1 MTDTQLAPTPL
12 DSPDLQTES
21 KEKLHAFKPLV
32 ITPRTP
38 KTPSPAAETPSP
50 ADEAKVHKDA
60 LEAANAQLAEL
71 KALIAASSFG
81 GKGTGKGETTG
92 KDATRGI
99 VEIKGTE
106 ETKGKEAT
114 KGIVE
119 IKGTEETKG
128 KEETKGE
135 EATKGIVEIKGTE
148 ETKGKEETKGEE
160 SAKDKDKEPNSNS
173 HNQEYKAW
181 VRACKS
187 ANRAKEFPQLLQTE
201 YEQNKQ
207 GMFAV
212 FMSCGKDMKQ
222 MYKVCAQRI
231 LKKKDRTEES
241 HGGRKFKYLVELY
254 GQVKAE
260 DLRDRCVKLGKW
272 FYDPNFPKDESEI
285 FYVIF
290 TDASMT
296 RTNELEENITGE
308 AQSDGLDRESAELLF
323 EGSDSVLNGQ
333 QGLSFAGMSE
343 KGSSSLFDQINKHE
357 GTTLNKQK
365 PEAKTAEEKERLKR
379 EKQAK
384 MEADAKEKEAKLVG
398 AYDIK

>member
-135 EATKGIVEIKGTE
+135 EEA
-148 ETKGKEETKGEE
+148 KGKEDKT
-160 SAKDKDKEPNSNS
+160 KDKEAEPNSSS
-173 HNQEYKAW
+173 HNTEYKAW
-181 VRACKS
+181 VRACNSQRK
-187 ANRAKEFPQLLQTE
+187 AKEFPQLLQTE

>member
-99 VEIKGTE
+99 VEIKGTK

-135 EATKGIVEIKGTE
+135 EEA
-148 ETKGKEETKGEE
+148 KGKEDKT
-160 SAKDKDKEPNSNS
+160 KDKEAEPNSSS
-173 HNQEYKAW
+173 HNTEYKAW
-181 VRACKS
+181 VRACNSQRK
-187 ANRAKEFPQLLQTE
+187 AKEFPQLLQTE

-323 EGSDSVLNGQ
+323 EGSDSILNGQ

>member
-106 ETKGKEAT
+106 ETKGK
-114 KGIVE
+114 
-119 IKGTEETKG
+119 
-128 KEETKGE
+128 

>member
-21 KEKLHAFKPLV
+21 QEKLHAFKPLV
-32 ITPRTP
+32 ITPQTP

-60 LEAANAQLAEL
+60 LEAAHAQLAQL

-135 EATKGIVEIKGTE
+135 E
-148 ETKGKEETKGEE
+148 

-181 VRACKS
+181 VRACNSQRK
-187 ANRAKEFPQLLQTE
+187 AKEFPQLLQTE

-260 DLRDRCVKLGKW
+260 DLRDRCVKQAKW

-323 EGSDSVLNGQ
+323 EGSDSILNGQ

-365 PEAKTAEEKERLKR
+365 PEAKTAEEKERLKK

-384 MEADAKEKEAKLVG
+384 MEAEAKEKEAKLVG

>member
-21 KEKLHAFKPLV
+21 QEKLHAFKPLV

-135 EATKGIVEIKGTE
+135 EEA
-148 ETKGKEETKGEE
+148 KGKEDKT
-160 SAKDKDKEPNSNS
+160 KDKEAEPNSSS
-173 HNQEYKAW
+173 HNTEYKAW
-181 VRACKS
+181 VRACNSQRK
-187 ANRAKEFPQLLQTE
+187 AKEFPQLLQTE

-323 EGSDSVLNGQ
+323 EGSDSILNGQ

>member
-12 DSPDLQTES
+12 DSPDLQIES
-21 KEKLHAFKPLV
+21 QEKLHAFKPLV

-106 ETKGKEAT
+106 ETKGK
-114 KGIVE
+114 
-119 IKGTEETKG
+119 
-128 KEETKGE
+128 

-260 DLRDRCVKLGKW
+260 DLRDRCVKQAKW

>member
-21 KEKLHAFKPLV
+21 QEKLHAFKPLV
-32 ITPRTP
+32 ITPQTP

-60 LEAANAQLAEL
+60 LEAAHAQLAQL

-106 ETKGKEAT
+106 ETKGK
-114 KGIVE
+114 
-119 IKGTEETKG
+119 
-128 KEETKGE
+128 

-323 EGSDSVLNGQ
+323 EGSDSILNGQ

-365 PEAKTAEEKERLKR
+365 PEAKTAEEKERLKK

-384 MEADAKEKEAKLVG
+384 MEAEAKEKEAKLVG

>member
-21 KEKLHAFKPLV
+21 QEKLHAFKPLV
-32 ITPRTP
+32 ITPQTP

-60 LEAANAQLAEL
+60 LEAAHAQLAQL

-135 EATKGIVEIKGTE
+135 EEA
-148 ETKGKEETKGEE
+148 KGKEDKT
-160 SAKDKDKEPNSNS
+160 KDKEAEPNSSS
-173 HNQEYKAW
+173 HNTEYKAW
-181 VRACKS
+181 VRACNSQRK
-187 ANRAKEFPQLLQTE
+187 AKEFPQLLQTE

-260 DLRDRCVKLGKW
+260 DLRDRCVKQAKW

-290 TDASMT
+290 TDANMT

-323 EGSDSVLNGQ
+323 EGSDSILNGQ

>member
-21 KEKLHAFKPLV
+21 QEKLHAFKPLV

-60 LEAANAQLAEL
+60 LEAAHAQLAQL

-99 VEIKGTE
+99 VEINGTE

-135 EATKGIVEIKGTE
+135 EEA
-148 ETKGKEETKGEE
+148 KGKEDKT
-160 SAKDKDKEPNSNS
+160 KDKEAEPNSSS
-173 HNQEYKAW
+173 HNTEYKAW
-181 VRACKS
+181 VRACNSQRK
-187 ANRAKEFPQLLQTE
+187 AKEFPQLLQTE

-260 DLRDRCVKLGKW
+260 DLRDRCVKQAKW

-290 TDASMT
+290 TDANMT

-323 EGSDSVLNGQ
+323 EGSDSILNGQ

>member
-21 KEKLHAFKPLV
+21 QEKLHAFKPLV
-32 ITPRTP
+32 ITPQTP

-135 EATKGIVEIKGTE
+135 EEA
-148 ETKGKEETKGEE
+148 KGKEDKT
-160 SAKDKDKEPNSNS
+160 KDKEAEPNSSS
-173 HNQEYKAW
+173 HNTEYKAW
-181 VRACKS
+181 VRACNSQRK
-187 ANRAKEFPQLLQTE
+187 AKEFPQLLQTE

-260 DLRDRCVKLGKW
+260 DLRDRCVKQAKW

-323 EGSDSVLNGQ
+323 EGSDSILNGQ

-365 PEAKTAEEKERLKR
+365 PEAKTAEEKERLKK

-384 MEADAKEKEAKLVG
+384 MEAEAKEKEAKLVG

>member
-135 EATKGIVEIKGTE
+135 EEA
-148 ETKGKEETKGEE
+148 KGKEDKT
-160 SAKDKDKEPNSNS
+160 KDKEAESNS
-173 HNQEYKAW
+173 SSHNTEYKAW
-181 VRACKS
+181 VRACNSQRK
-187 ANRAKEFPQLLQTE
+187 AKEFPQLLQTE

-365 PEAKTAEEKERLKR
+365 PEAKTAEEKERLKK

-384 MEADAKEKEAKLVG
+384 MEAEAKEKEAKLVG

>member
-60 LEAANAQLAEL
+60 LEAAHAQLAQL

-106 ETKGKEAT
+106 ETKGK
-114 KGIVE
+114 
-119 IKGTEETKG
+119 
-128 KEETKGE
+128 

-260 DLRDRCVKLGKW
+260 DLRDRCVKQAKW

-290 TDASMT
+290 TDANMT

-323 EGSDSVLNGQ
+323 EGSDSILNGQ

-384 MEADAKEKEAKLVG
+384 MEAEAKEKEAKLVG

>member
-135 EATKGIVEIKGTE
+135 EEA
-148 ETKGKEETKGEE
+148 KGKEDKT
-160 SAKDKDKEPNSNS
+160 KDKEAEPNSSS
-173 HNQEYKAW
+173 HNTEYKAW

>member
-12 DSPDLQTES
+12 DSPDLQIES
-21 KEKLHAFKPLV
+21 QEKLHAFKPLV

-60 LEAANAQLAEL
+60 LEAAHAQLAQL

-106 ETKGKEAT
+106 ETKGKE
-114 KGIVE
+114 
-119 IKGTEETKG
+119 
-128 KEETKGE
+128 
-135 EATKGIVEIKGTE
+135 
-148 ETKGKEETKGEE
+148 ETKGEE

-173 HNQEYKAW
+173 HNLEYKAW

-260 DLRDRCVKLGKW
+260 DLRDRCVKQAKW

-323 EGSDSVLNGQ
+323 EGSDSILNGQ

-365 PEAKTAEEKERLKR
+365 PEAKSAEEKERLKK

-384 MEADAKEKEAKLVG
+384 MEAEAKEKEAKLVG

>member
-106 ETKGKEAT
+106 ETKGKE
-114 KGIVE
+114 
-119 IKGTEETKG
+119 
-128 KEETKGE
+128 ETKGE
-135 EATKGIVEIKGTE
+135 EEA
-148 ETKGKEETKGEE
+148 KGKEDKT
-160 SAKDKDKEPNSNS
+160 KDKEAEPNSSS
-173 HNQEYKAW
+173 HNTEYKAW
-181 VRACKS
+181 VRACNSQRK
-187 ANRAKEFPQLLQTE
+187 AKEFPQLLQTE

-323 EGSDSVLNGQ
+323 EGSDSILNGQ

>member
-21 KEKLHAFKPLV
+21 QEKLHAFKPLV
-32 ITPRTP
+32 ITPQTP

-99 VEIKGTE
+99 VEIKGTK

-135 EATKGIVEIKGTE
+135 EEA
-148 ETKGKEETKGEE
+148 KGKEDKT
-160 SAKDKDKEPNSNS
+160 KDKEAEPNSSS
-173 HNQEYKAW
+173 HNTEYKAW
-181 VRACKS
+181 VRACNSQRK
-187 ANRAKEFPQLLQTE
+187 AKEFPQLLQTE

-260 DLRDRCVKLGKW
+260 DLRDRCVKQAKW

-323 EGSDSVLNGQ
+323 EGSDSILNGQ

-365 PEAKTAEEKERLKR
+365 PEAKTAEEKERLKK

-384 MEADAKEKEAKLVG
+384 MEAEAKEKEAKLVG

>member
-21 KEKLHAFKPLV
+21 QEKLHAFKPLV
-32 ITPRTP
+32 ITPQTP

-135 EATKGIVEIKGTE
+135 EEA
-148 ETKGKEETKGEE
+148 KGKEDKT
-160 SAKDKDKEPNSNS
+160 KDKEAEPNSSS
-173 HNQEYKAW
+173 HNTEYKAW
-181 VRACKS
+181 VRACNSQRK
-187 ANRAKEFPQLLQTE
+187 AKEFPQLLQTE

>member
-135 EATKGIVEIKGTE
+135 EEA
-148 ETKGKEETKGEE
+148 KGKEDKT
-160 SAKDKDKEPNSNS
+160 KDKEAEPNSSS
-173 HNQEYKAW
+173 HNTEYKAW
-181 VRACKS
+181 VRACNSQRK
-187 ANRAKEFPQLLQTE
+187 AKEFPQLLQTE

-260 DLRDRCVKLGKW
+260 DLRDRCVKQAKW

-290 TDASMT
+290 TDANMT

-365 PEAKTAEEKERLKR
+365 PEAKTAEEKERLKK

-384 MEADAKEKEAKLVG
+384 MEAEAKEKEAKLVG

>member
-135 EATKGIVEIKGTE
+135 EEA
-148 ETKGKEETKGEE
+148 KGKEDKT
-160 SAKDKDKEPNSNS
+160 KDKEAEPNSSS
-173 HNQEYKAW
+173 HNTEYKAW
-181 VRACKS
+181 VRACNSQRK
-187 ANRAKEFPQLLQTE
+187 AKEFPQLLQTE

-323 EGSDSVLNGQ
+323 EGSDSILNGQ

>member
-60 LEAANAQLAEL
+60 LEAAHAQLAQL

-106 ETKGKEAT
+106 ETKGK
-114 KGIVE
+114 
-119 IKGTEETKG
+119 
-128 KEETKGE
+128 

-290 TDASMT
+290 TDANMT

-365 PEAKTAEEKERLKR
+365 PEAKTAEEKERLKK

>member
-135 EATKGIVEIKGTE
+135 EEA
-148 ETKGKEETKGEE
+148 KGKEDKT
-160 SAKDKDKEPNSNS
+160 KDKEAEPNSSS
-173 HNQEYKAW
+173 HNTEYKAW

-323 EGSDSVLNGQ
+323 EGSDSILNGQ

-365 PEAKTAEEKERLKR
+365 PEAKTAEEKERLKK

-384 MEADAKEKEAKLVG
+384 MEAEAKEKEAKLVG

>member
-135 EATKGIVEIKGTE
+135 EEA
-148 ETKGKEETKGEE
+148 KGKEDKT
-160 SAKDKDKEPNSNS
+160 KDKEAEPNSSS
-173 HNQEYKAW
+173 HNTEYKAW
-181 VRACKS
+181 VRACNSQRK
-187 ANRAKEFPQLLQTE
+187 AKEFPQLLQTE

-260 DLRDRCVKLGKW
+260 DLRDRCVKQAKW

-365 PEAKTAEEKERLKR
+365 PEAKTAEEKERLKK